1 MGKNIKRKKS
11 KSKPKSKEKSKSKS
25 KNNNRKLKSNKKLSA
40 KELGGMWKKLPE
52 KEKKVFIDQYEEE
65 KKKYEKLKEELE
77 NKSKRE
83 KSKSREKNNK
93 VKAKP
98 TKEQQDKNNRKAC
111 NCGECDECKK
121 LKLKSKELEEEEER
135 EKGKDKQN
143 SEAPIRD
150 KEKEKS
156 NTQKNI
162 KIIPLPKRKEIP
174 KKNKK
179 YKFIVG
185 SRRLKIFGPG
195 GRMLGGLVG
204 SIASPFLP
212 SVMALGGVNI
222 VNTMEKVCDDI
233 GALHVCLLLG
243 DDIFEYGGDN
253 GYERHRNVGRTEEF
267 NWKENFEI
275 EGETEVSPDEL
286 DEKII
291 KSNEWLKEKY
301 DEIAHNCHSFIKF
314 CCDIIEPDPSI
325 MSVTLVNVPQDR
337 IFRVW

>member
-1 MGKNIKRKKS
+1 
-11 KSKPKSKEKSKSKS
+11 
-25 KNNNRKLKSNKKLSA
+25 
-40 KELGGMWKKLPE
+40 
-52 KEKKVFIDQYEEE
+52 
-65 KKKYEKLKEELE
+65 
-77 NKSKRE
+77 
-83 KSKSREKNNK
+83 
-93 VKAKP
+93 
-98 TKEQQDKNNRKAC
+98 
-111 NCGECDECKK
+111 
-121 LKLKSKELEEEEER
+121 
-135 EKGKDKQN
+135 
-143 SEAPIRD
+143 
-150 KEKEKS
+150 
-156 NTQKNI
+156 
-162 KIIPLPKRKEIP
+162 
-174 KKNKK
+174 
-179 YKFIVG
+179 
-185 SRRLKIFGPG
+185 
-195 GRMLGGLVG
+195 MLGGLVG
-204 SIASPFLP
+204 LIASPFLP

-275 EGETEVSPDEL
+275 EGETVVSPDEL